1 MTFNDNELTIIWF
14 ALLMDQ
20 VKPEDG
26 TDRWW
31 RYERL
36 IVRIEKELGASK
48 RTYLKVVKTDE

>member
-20 VKPEDG
+20 VKQEDG

-36 IVRIEKELGASK
+36 IVRIEKKLGASK
-48 RTYLKVVKTDE
+48 RTYLKVVK